1 MGMVNRVVWFLIH
14 VFLKSVGKIK
24 WFLLLLHISG
34 YLCPRITH
42 VVKDDL
48 FFEITEPESLRYTF
62 KVRPAQ
68 NFGVPF
74 KEHLQNIGL
83 VLAEPHHGCSPPINK
98 FELQN
103 NVALVERGGC
113 SFLTKCIQ
121 ADRIGVLALVV
132 TDNDIKNDDQYIDMI
147 DDNTKRNCSIP
158 AVFLLGKDGHMI
170 RQRLQA
176 HGISRAI
183 INIPV
188 NITLV
193 PLHQQRHPPWQ
204 LW

>member
-1 MGMVNRVVWFLIH
+1 M
-14 VFLKSVGKIK
+14 FLKSVGKIK

>member
-1 MGMVNRVVWFLIH
+1 MGMVEGRTWFSVH
-14 VFLKSVGKIK
+14 VFLHNIYKLQL
-24 WFLLLLHISG
+24 FCLLLNISG
-34 YLCPRITH
+34 YLCSRLNH
-42 VVKDDL
+42 SVKDDL
-48 FFEITEPESLRYTF
+48 FFEITEPDYLRYTF

-74 KEHLQNIGL
+74 RESLRNVGL

-98 FELQN
+98 YDLQN
-103 NVALVERGGC
+103 NVALVERGSC
-113 SFLTKCIQ
+113 SFLTKCVQ
-121 ADRIGVLALVV
+121 AERVGILALII

-158 AVFLLGKDGHMI
+158 AVFLLGKDGYMI

-176 HGISRAI
+176 HGLSRAI

-188 NITLV
+188 NITTV
-193 PLHQQRHPPWQ
+193 PLHRQRHPPWQ